1 MCLAFDARAATRD
14 VDAYFEPSVEVLEA
28 ALRVAAREG
37 LPESW
42 LNDAVKGYL
51 SDRGSFEPF
60 LHLAHLQVFCARPDY
75 MLAMKC
81 LAMRIG
87 EGFHDEQDVRY
98 LVRNLGLQRLE
109 DAREILARFYALQ
122 RYPETAM
129 LLLEDLLPPPD
140 RSIRPRRRKGAS
152 GSRVGRS

>member
-1 MCLAFDARAATRD
+1 MCLAFDARASTRD

-109 DAREILARFYALQ
+109 EAREILARYYALQ
-122 RYPETAM
+122 RYPVTAM
-129 LLLEDLLPPPD
+129 LLLEELLSPPD
-140 RSIRPRRRKGAS
+140 RSIRPRGRKGAS
-152 GSRVGRS
+152 GSRVGGS

>member
-1 MCLAFDARAATRD
+1 MCLAFDARASTRD

-109 DAREILARFYALQ
+109 EAREILARYYALQ
-122 RYPETAM
+122 RYPVTAM
-129 LLLEDLLPPPD
+129 LLLEELLPPPD

-152 GSRVGRS
+152 GSRAGGS

>member
-1 MCLAFDARAATRD
+1 MCLAFDARASTRD
-14 VDAYFEPSVEVLEA
+14 VDAYFEPSIEVLEA

-109 DAREILARFYALQ
+109 EAREILARYYALQ

-129 LLLEDLLPPPD
+129 LLLEELLP
-140 RSIRPRRRKGAS
+140 RAAASTLRRL
-152 GSRVGRS
+152 